1 MSELIHIPVLTEH
14 VLDYLDPK
22 PGKCYLDVTFGMGG
36 HTRAILE
43 REPTCRVIAL
53 DWDKTALDTYGEE
66 LKKEFPER
74 LTLLWGNFAHL
85 YKIAKKEDIE
95 KVDGILADFGP
106 STIQL
111 KGKAGFSFADDT
123 PLDMRMSTGHH
134 TVTAAQVINMA
145 SEKEL
150 CEIFAHLGEERYAN
164 RIARAIVQKRKQK
177 LFATTGQ
184 LADLVMSVVPKD
196 PRSRIHPATR
206 VFQALRIYVNK
217 ELDNISAFLKEA
229 VRILAPGGRLVCIS
243 FHSLEDRLVKQFF
256 LEQKQKGIITIV
268 TPKVVVAD
276 ENEIKA
282 NPSSR
287 SARLRAAERIE

>member
-1 MSELIHIPVLTEH
+1 MSELIHIPVLTKQ
-14 VLDYLDPK
+14 VLDYLNPK
-22 PGKCYLDVTFGMGG
+22 PGKSYLDVTFGMGG

-43 REPTCRVIAL
+43 REPTCKVIAL
-53 DWDKTALDTYGEE
+53 DWDRTALDTYGQE
-66 LKKEFPER
+66 LQAQFPDR
-74 LTLLWGNFAHL
+74 LTLVWGNFAHL
-85 YKIAKKEDIE
+85 YKIIKKENIG

-111 KGKAGFSFADDT
+111 KGKAGFSFAADT
-123 PLDMRMSTGHH
+123 PLDMRMSAGHH
-134 TVTAAQVINMA
+134 TITAEQVINMA

-150 CEIFAHLGEERYAN
+150 RDIFAHLGEERYAN
-164 RIARAIVQKRKQK
+164 RIARAIVERRKQRK
-177 LFATTGQ
+177 FNTTGQ
-184 LADLVMSVVPKD
+184 LVDLVMSIVPKD

-217 ELDNISAFLKEA
+217 ELDNITAFLKEA
-229 VRILAPGGRLVCIS
+229 VRILTPGGRLVCIS

-256 LEQKQKGIITIV
+256 QEQDQKGIITIV

-276 ENEIKA
+276 EQEIKD

-287 SARLRAAERIE
+287 SARLRAAERR